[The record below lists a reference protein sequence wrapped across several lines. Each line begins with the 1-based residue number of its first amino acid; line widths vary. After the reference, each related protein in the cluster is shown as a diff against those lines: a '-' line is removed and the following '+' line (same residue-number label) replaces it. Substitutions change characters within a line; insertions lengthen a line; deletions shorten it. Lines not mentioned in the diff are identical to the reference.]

1 MNPGTVASVEAA
13 AAATGSSF
21 YIYVIAVV
29 LIIGTA
35 IILFFSW
42 MRGKSPKMKMTLL
55 FVNFIL
61 LLLSFSQRP
70 ETAFIVKMLLIMVI
84 NVFIYGVMYVLDR
97 KRIAD
102 IALLEDQLVNALLIL
117 SGSLKAGRTLQQG
130 FELVAISL
138 PPPISTEFS
147 QVLQDQHLGVPFDQ
161 ALKNLLKRVC
171 SKDFKTFVTAT
182 LFQKETGGNII
193 SLYDQITF
201 AVSERKKLKGRLENI
216 TVQGR
221 YSGYIIAMLP
231 IVLFVFLY
239 ITNPDYVAIFF
250 SSELPGNEV
259 AKILLMVA
267 VLLEIVG
274 VLVIRNI
281 VSRRLE

>member
-1 MNPGTVASVEAA
+1 MNPVNVEQATSVAAG
-13 AAATGSSF
+13 GSSYF
-21 YIYVIAVV
+21 IYVIAVA
-29 LIIGTA
+29 LIVASA
-35 IILFFSW
+35 IILFFNW
-42 MRGKSPKMKMTLL
+42 MKGKSPKVKITLL
-55 FVNFIL
+55 FVNAML
-61 LLLSFSQRP
+61 LLFVFTFQAQA
-70 ETAFIVKMLLIMVI
+70 EFIVKMLLVMVC
-84 NVFIYGVMYVLDR
+84 NVAIYGIMYLYNR
-97 KRIAD
+97 RHIAD

-138 PPPISTEFS
+138 PAPISNEFS
-147 QVLQDQHLGVPFDQ
+147 KVLQDQHLGVPFDQ
-161 ALKNLLKRVC
+161 ALKNLLKRVN

-221 YSGYIIAMLP
+221 YSGYIIATLP
-231 IVLFVFLY
+231 IILFVFLY
-239 ITNPDYVAIFF
+239 ITNPAYVAIFF
-250 SSELPGNEV
+250 SSDLPGSEV
-259 AKILLMVA
+259 AKVLLMVA
-267 VLLEIVG
+267 VLLEIIG